1 MPESVSKWGVTMK
14 KLHYTIWLLIYR
26 LGKLLE
32 PNNCQALD
40 PTCPDKCCY
49 CERHEGH
56 GGNHWFSGDLA

>member
-1 MPESVSKWGVTMK
+1 MK